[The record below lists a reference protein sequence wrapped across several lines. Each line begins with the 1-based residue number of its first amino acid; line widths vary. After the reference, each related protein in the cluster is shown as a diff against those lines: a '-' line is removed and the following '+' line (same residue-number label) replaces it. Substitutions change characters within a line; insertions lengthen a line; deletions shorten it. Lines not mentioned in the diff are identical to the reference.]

1 MKKLIIILLVI
12 TILVGCSMS
21 NTPSAKV
28 EEYLSNY
35 NSLSDSVI
43 IDIENKISHEDLSS
57 DNKGLYNQVLRRLYQ
72 NMKYEIK
79 NESIDGNN
87 ANVTVKIT
95 VYDLFKTEG
104 ESLEY
109 LADHSSE
116 FNDETGMFSND
127 LYNKFRLGE
136 MLKTNNQVDYEIIF
150 KLYKK
155 DNMWYLENPDEDTL
169 LKLNG
174 LYNYQEN

>member
-1 MKKLIIILLVI
+1 MKKLVIILLII

-21 NTPSAKV
+21 NTPTSKV
-28 EEYLSNY
+28 EDYLSNY

-57 DNKGLYNQVLRRLYQ
+57 QNKELYNLVLRRAYQ

-79 NESIDGNN
+79 DESIDGDN

-95 VYDLFKTEG
+95 VYDFYKVEK
-104 ESLEY
+104 ESLNY
-109 LADHSSE
+109 MNDNTNE
-116 FNDETGMFSND
+116 FYDETGLFSND
-127 LYNKFRLGE
+127 LYNKYRLGE
-136 MLKTNNQVDYEIIF
+136 MLKTNDKVNYEMTF

-155 DNMWYLENPDEDTL
+155 ENTWYLENPSEEML
-169 LKLNG
+169 EKLNG
-174 LYNYQEN
+174 LYNYDK